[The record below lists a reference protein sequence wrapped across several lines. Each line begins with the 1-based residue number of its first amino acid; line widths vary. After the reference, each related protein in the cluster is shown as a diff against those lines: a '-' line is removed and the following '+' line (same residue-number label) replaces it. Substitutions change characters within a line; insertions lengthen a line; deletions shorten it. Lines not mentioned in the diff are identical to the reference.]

1 MGIDFTFMGYRIGE
15 YILHKTG
22 MYAILDYTKLT
33 DTINHKEISMYRAF
47 EEQYEDG
54 KKKLVLKKGLIDKD
68 GNVVDENYIQNVR
81 RIVRAAN
88 QGMFGAMNEEDK
100 GILH

>member
-22 MYAILDYTKLT
+22 MYATLHHVKLI
-33 DTINHKEISMYRAF
+33 DTINHKEITMYHAF

-54 KKKLVLKKGLIDKD
+54 KKKLVLKQGLIDED
-68 GNVVDENYIQNVR
+68 GNIVDENYI
-81 RIVRAAN
+81 
-88 QGMFGAMNEEDK
+88 
-100 GILH
+100 